1 MRKTEIERITNE
13 TQIRLSLNV
22 DGTGLHE
29 ISSGIGFL
37 DHMLELFAVHS
48 GIDLSLTCHGD
59 TYVDFHHSTEDIG
72 IALGSAFKTALS
84 DKKGI
89 ARFADR
95 IVPMDESVAL
105 VAIDIS
111 GRPYLVFDCG
121 NELSSGKIGDFDA
134 ELVKEFL
141 QAFSVNAG
149 MNIYVKLLSVGNKH
163 HEAEAIFKALAKC
176 ISDAVKI
183 VSDKVPSSKGVL
195 Q

>member
-13 TQIRLSLNV
+13 TQIHLSLNI

-29 ISSGIGFL
+29 ISSGMGFM
-37 DHMLELFAVHS
+37 DHMLELFTVHS
-48 GIDLSLTCHGD
+48 GIDLSLNCHGD
-59 TYVDFHHSTEDIG
+59 THVDFHHSTEDIG
-72 IALGSAFKTALS
+72 IALGTAFKTALS

-95 IVPMDESVAL
+95 IAPMDESVAL

-111 GRPYLVFDCG
+111 GRPYLVFDCKD
-121 NELSSGKIGDFDA
+121 ELSSGKIGDFDA
-134 ELVKEFL
+134 ELIKEFL

-149 MNIYVKLLSVGNKH
+149 MNIYVKLLSAGNKH

-183 VSDKVPSSKGVL
+183 VSDKVPSSKGML